1 MLIKPKIVGGKA
13 ILLENIASFVHVA
26 CPADN
31 RIIVDAINPSAQFAI
46 RTWTLG
52 TVLFTLTPG
61 CNGDDER
68 GVYIVSNII
77 IAGHQ
82 IQFVVEKTE
91 LKDVVEELDIS
102 YGQVVSGE
110 DGQQMT
116 SYTTT
121 FTSYFTESGT
131 MTSSAF
137 VSTVT
142 PTLTTMTYTSSAT
155 DDAAEATFTYTP
167 EEKVVIDAFLAK
179 IPEPGPDGKVNMV
192 VDLPNPAVL
201 PLQPLG
207 AAINNEPEY
216 QASLQSAFEANGHDS
231 PSTMN
236 SYATSILAEEGEGN
250 VPADSPIQ
258 LETSSYAGT
267 PDEVYDNAPDCVLT
281 SSAGSGPKALRRA
294 AAALGA
300 PRTPAVSRRAAP
312 PQKRDDDPDGWD
324 IFWGIMGDDAVGEMC
339 DLCAL
344 A

>member
-13 ILLENIASFVHVA
+13 VLLENVA
-26 CPADN
+26 GFP
-31 RIIVDAINPSAQFAI
+31 IVTCSPGQITVVYQDAAARAAALTWSA
-46 RTWTLG
+46 G
-52 TVLFTLTPG
+52 TVLFTLSPS
-61 CNGDDER
+61 CNGEDER
-68 GVYIVSNII
+68 GVYVLSRTVV
-77 IAGHQ
+77 AGSAIQ
-82 IQFVVEKTE
+82 ITVTKVELE
-91 LKDVVEELDIS
+91 DVIEELDIS
-102 YGQVVSGE
+102 YGQLVSGA

-121 FTSYFTESGT
+121 FTSYFTKSGT

-137 VSTVT
+137 VSTIT
-142 PTLTTMTYTSSAT
+142 PSLTTMTYTSST
-155 DDAAEATFTYTP
+155 TDAAEPSFTFTP
-167 EEKVVIDAFLAK
+167 EEKVVVDEFLAK
-179 IPEPGPDGKVNMV
+179 IPAPGPDGKVNMV

-207 AAINNEPEY
+207 AAINNDPAY
-216 QASLQSAFEANGHDS
+216 QATLQSAFEAHGFDS
-231 PSTMN
+231 AETMN
-236 SYATSILAEEGEGN
+236 TYATSLLTEEGEGN
-250 VPADSPIQ
+250 VPADSPVQ
-258 LETSSYAGT
+258 LEVSSYAGT
-267 PDEVYDNAPDCVLT
+267 PDSVYDSAPDCMLT
-281 SSAGSGPKALRRA
+281 STSSSGPKALRRA